1 MKRRGTN
8 EKRCHITRNLDYFTL
23 NAMLLQNVCGELW
36 REVFKK
42 LAKVK

>member
-8 EKRCHITRNLDYFTL
+8 EKRCHITRNLDYFPL
-23 NAMLLQNVCGELW
+23 NAVFLQNVGDAFG
-36 REVFKK
+36 RRIRK

>member
-23 NAMLLQNVCGELW
+23 NAVLLQTVGEALG
-36 REVFKK
+36 RRIQK